1 MRMKMKNLK
10 NVSSRFVLI
19 KIIFQLGGHFFIFI
33 CIFREIN
40 YFGLAIFLQSLS
52 FLFFVK
58 IGQFFEKLGSGFHDV
73 DLVTSTFG
81 TKPFAF
87 GFGCHPHTIEME
99 PFDGTEIV
107 VTANHFSIR
116 YLKTKLNIRKS

>member
-1 MRMKMKNLK
+1 MKNLK
-10 NVSSRFVLI
+10 NGSSRFVLI

-73 DLVTSTFG
+73 DLVTSAFG

-87 GFGCHPHTIEME
+87 GFGCHSHTIEME